1 MKIVK
6 LELKIENLV
15 LSSKNLAKRSAKNR
29 RFFFLDG
36 SRSFH
41 LVSNFFKNKRKTK
54 SLILK

>member
-29 RFFFLDG
+29 RFFFWMAQEVFTL
-36 SRSFH
+36 SPIFSKIKEKPNH
-41 LVSNFFKNKRKTK
+41 
-54 SLILK
+54 